1 MANYKVDLEID
12 KKGDIKEY
20 FYFMENKFDRLPVAG
35 SGSGAQKFLISLAIK
50 DAFRYISGNYVVK
63 PSIFLIDEGF
73 GTLHPE
79 TVTEMVGILR
89 YLKTKYKNMMVI
101 THVDEI
107 KDAADYIFEAFK
119 DRTELTEEDLNT
131 NPNAGITQLVTR

>member
-1 MANYKVDLEID
+1 M
-12 KKGDIKEY
+12 
-20 FYFMENKFDRLPVAG
+20 
-35 SGSGAQKFLISLAIK
+35 
-50 DAFRYISGNYVVK
+50 VK